1 MGDTTKVS
9 DQEHYYILLFNNPF
23 KLKKSSTDYLV
34 QMKEIRRALRCLT
47 VDDQYDFSLT
57 FSEILK
63 SEGFDAE
70 YTTSAKEALEM
81 ISRTN
86 YDFIFLDVN
95 MPEIS
100 GIEMLNQI
108 PEISKNQP
116 KCIMVTGYSD
126 SEIILS
132 ALNAGAAGYLV
143 KPIELEKL
151 NQIITKIQ
159 NTLQKNQDIMGEYDF
174 SHLTS
179 KEKKIIEKI
188 SNSPDNQ
195 IRLEFTD
202 IDPIFPG
209 LDTIDNWIEVMNILN
224 ELTEKGFIK
233 REERDRVILC
243 PSCYSVETYSRYLCP
258 SCKSIKIDRLNLIQ
272 HLNCGHMEHKKEVLG
287 KSDYLCPKCLPKT
300 HNQEEYKIIGI
311 IFECSECG
319 SKFNRPNISHFCK
332 KCDEFF
338 DYNNSRYTPIYNY
351 STDDSIKKRVHKTE
365 SNLTNEENNVKL
377 TKENA
382 WQYVVK
388 VSK

>member
-1 MGDTTKVS
+1 M
-9 DQEHYYILLFNNPF
+9 LLINNPF
-23 KLKKSSTDYLV
+23 KSKKSSTDYLV
-34 QMKEIRRALRCLT
+34 QVKEVMRALSCLV
-47 VDDQYDFSLT
+47 VDDQHDFSLT

-70 YTTSAKEALEM
+70 FTTSEKEALEM

-100 GIEMLNQI
+100 GIEMLSQI
-108 PEISKNQP
+108 QEISKNQP

-126 SEIILS
+126 SEIIIS
-132 ALNAGAAGYLV
+132 AVNAGAAGYLV

-159 NTLQKNQDIMGEYDF
+159 NTLQKNPNKKGMHDF

-179 KEKKIIEKI
+179 NEKKIIEKI
-188 SNSPDNQ
+188 SNSPDNRT
-195 IRLEFTD
+195 RLEFTD

-209 LDTIDNWIEVMNILN
+209 LDIADNWIEVMNILN

-243 PSCYSVETYSRYLCP
+243 PSCDSVETYSRYSCP
-258 SCKSIKIDRLNLIQ
+258 SCKSTKIDRLNLIQ
-272 HLNCGHMEHKKEVLG
+272 HLKCGHIEHKKEVLG
-287 KSDYLCPKCLPKT
+287 KSDYLCPRCLPKT

-311 IFECSECG
+311 IFECSECCC
-319 SKFNRPNISHFCK
+319 KFNRPNISHFCK

-338 DYNNSRYTPIYNY
+338 DYHNSRYTSIYNY
-351 STDDSIKKRVHKTE
+351 STDDSINEGIHKTE

-377 TKENA
+377 TKDVA
-382 WQYVVK
+382 WRYVIK
-388 VSK
+388 ESK